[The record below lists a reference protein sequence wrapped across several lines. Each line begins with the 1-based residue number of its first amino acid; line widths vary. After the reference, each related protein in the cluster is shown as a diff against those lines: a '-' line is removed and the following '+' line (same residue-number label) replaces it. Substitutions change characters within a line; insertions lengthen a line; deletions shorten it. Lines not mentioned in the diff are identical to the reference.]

1 MLGAAADGV
10 LHVRRGSCNDADG
23 ALYSILEADAAL
35 YAFQTIISDYPYT
48 QTPYHGY
55 VHSHPPVRP
64 SP

>member
-35 YAFQTIISDYPYT
+35 YAFHVINGYPYT
-48 QTPYHGY
+48 QTPY
-55 VHSHPPVRP
+55 P
-64 SP
+64 